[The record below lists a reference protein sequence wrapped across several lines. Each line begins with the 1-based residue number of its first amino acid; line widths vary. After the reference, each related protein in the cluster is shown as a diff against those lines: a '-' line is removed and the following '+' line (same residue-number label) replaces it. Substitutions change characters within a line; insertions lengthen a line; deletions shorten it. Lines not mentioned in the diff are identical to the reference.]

1 MHLVEGDVTIDSC
14 FFYHKG
20 RLIGG
25 NRGVEGN
32 NNIVFFFYDGQSL
45 IYWTENKMYHE
56 RTKGIDVIHHIIC
69 EIVSL
74 GTAVIREVT
83 KSIQHIYDD

>member
-1 MHLVEGDVTIDSC
+1 MAATEALKETIIL
-14 FFYHKG
+14 Y
-20 RLIGG
+20 
-25 NRGVEGN
+25 
-32 NNIVFFFYDGQSL
+32 FFYDGQSL